1 MLAKQPNSPSSIYA
15 DCAAKTHYGLF
26 SIELIV
32 PRSPWLRKV
41 IAIPAMFEKSIGDI
55 RTPYI
60 RFLLVFLS
68 LLWADCVFA
77 QLAYPARE
85 DSELMATVLM
95 RLAQRADPLANIYL
109 NKQRA
114 EGMSSIMNQP
124 MSMGKRINM
133 GVRIAQERIRAG
145 DTRAG
150 IADLERLL
158 EIVESDRVPAT
169 EEFIF
174 MLHDQLGIAWLRLG
188 EQENCLENHTTDS
201 CLLPIRKNGVHT
213 LDEGSR
219 RAIEHYEINL
229 KKRPDHLGTR
239 WLLNLAYMTLG
250 EHPDGVPEAWRLPP
264 EIFNGDGGIERF
276 KDVAASVGVAA
287 VGLAGGSAVE
297 DFDGDGLIDIVV
309 SSWGLFDPLRYF
321 RNVGDGTFSEQ
332 TEKAGISGQIGGL
345 NIEQAD
351 YDNDGDVDLL
361 VLRGAWM
368 GEEGR
373 IPNSLLRNEGNGT
386 FVDVTRQSGLF
397 TRHPSNS
404 AAFADYDN
412 DGWLDL
418 FVGNESGRQPHACQ
432 LFRNRG
438 DGTFVDVAPSLGLDH
453 VGFVKGVT
461 WGDVDNDGLIDLYV
475 SQFYQDNVLYR
486 NMGKVEGAW
495 RFTSS
500 TLMPGPSQ
508 SFPTWFWD
516 YDNDGWLDLFV
527 GGYNMDELG
536 DMARAYLGEA
546 FEADHARMYR
556 NLGAG
561 RFEEV
566 TDTIGQMNRVILAMG
581 ANYGDIDSDGFPDCY
596 VGTGLP
602 DLRSLT
608 PNRMLRNV
616 AGTRFVD
623 VTTAGGFG
631 NVQKGHAVSFADF
644 DNDGDQDVF
653 EVMGGAYEGDLY
665 QNVLYENPGN
675 KNRWLRLYPEGVQSN
690 RGAVGGRVRVRV
702 LDEDGTTRDV
712 HHLIG
717 SGGSFGANPLSPQLG
732 LGRATELE
740 FVEITWPATQEVQR
754 WRGLSFDRAYR
765 LRERETVAS
774 EVELPRMHFRRV
786 HRAEHAH

>member
-1 MLAKQPNSPSSIYA
+1 MSRSPSLEKMV
-15 DCAAKTHYGLF
+15 AKT
-26 SIELIV
+26 V
-32 PRSPWLRKV
+32 M
-41 IAIPAMFEKSIGDI
+41 AEKNIGYM
-55 RTPYI
+55 RMPYT
-60 RFLLVFLS
+60 RLLPVFLS
-68 LLWADCVFA
+68 LLWANCVVA
-77 QLAYPARE
+77 QLAYPARD
-85 DSELMATVLM
+85 DSEFMANVLT
-95 RLAQRADPLANIYL
+95 RLAKRADPLANIYL

-114 EGMSSIMNQP
+114 EGMSSIMDQP

-150 IADLERLL
+150 IADLERILA
-158 EIVESDRVPAT
+158 IVEARQVPVT
-169 EEFIF
+169 DGFIF

-213 LDEGSR
+213 LEEGSR

-229 KKRPDHLGTR
+229 KKRPNHLGTR

-250 EHPDGVPEAWRLPP
+250 EHPDGVPEPWRLPA
-264 EIFNGDGGIERF
+264 EIFDGDEGIERF
-276 KDVAASVGVAA
+276 EDVAASVGVAA

-297 DFDGDGLIDIVV
+297 DFDGDGLMDIVV

-321 RNVGDGTFSEQ
+321 HNEGDGTFSEQ
-332 TEKAGISGQIGGL
+332 TEQAGLSGQIGGL
-345 NIEQAD
+345 NLEQAD
-351 YDNDGDVDLL
+351 YDNDGDIDLL

-373 IPNSLLRNEGNGT
+373 IPNSLLRNEGDGT

-397 TRHPSNS
+397 TGHPSNS

-418 FVGNESGRQPHACQ
+418 FVGNESGRQPHPCQ
-432 LFRNRG
+432 LFRSRG
-438 DGTFVDVAPSLGLDH
+438 DGTFVDVAPALGLDH

-475 SQFYQDNVLYR
+475 SQFYQDNVLYK
-486 NMGKVEGAW
+486 NAGEVQGTW
-495 RFTSS
+495 RFTPS
-500 TLMPGPSQ
+500 TPMPGPDQ

-556 NLGAG
+556 NLGEG
-561 RFEEV
+561 RFKEV
-566 TDTIGQMNRVILAMG
+566 TYTIGQVDRIILAMG

-596 VGTGLP
+596 VGTGIP

-608 PNRMLRNV
+608 PNRMLRN
-616 AGTRFVD
+616 AGGTRFVD

-675 KNRWLRLYPEGVQSN
+675 GNRWLRLYPQGVQSN

-702 LDEDGTTRDV
+702 LDEDGATRDI

-754 WRGLSFDRAYR
+754 WRGLAFNRAYR
-765 LRERETVAS
+765 LREGEALAS
-774 EVELPRMHFRRV
+774 EVELPRMRFRRAD
-786 HRAEHAH
+786 HAEHAH